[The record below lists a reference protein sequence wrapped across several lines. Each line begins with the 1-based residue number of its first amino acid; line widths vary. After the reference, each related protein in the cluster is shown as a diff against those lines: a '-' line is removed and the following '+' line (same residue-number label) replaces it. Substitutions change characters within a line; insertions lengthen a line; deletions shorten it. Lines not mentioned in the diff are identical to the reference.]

1 MTIESI
7 LLLALLFLNVFSI
20 LFIGAIYIGNTSR
33 LESITNKITTIINLL
48 DLVTEHNKQLENAA
62 RANLDASG
70 ALLDVVKN
78 QIQKNNASPMMYRQG
93 QTLFST
99 QDGKITAKNIDEF
112 IDKLEQSDDYKH
124 VAEDLRRQLENELD
138 DDDDDENDAEP
149 FKK

>member
-1 MTIESI
+1 MTIDTV
-7 LLLALLFLNVFSI
+7 LLLALLFLNMLSF
-20 LFIGAIYIGNTSR
+20 LFIGALHMSNTSR
-33 LESITNKITTIINLL
+33 LESMHTRITTIINLL
-48 DLVTEHNKQLENAA
+48 DDMTAHNKQLENAA

-70 ALLDVVKN
+70 TLLDVVSA

-99 QDGKITAKNIDEF
+99 HDGKITAKNIDEF

-124 VAEDLRRQLENELD
+124 VAEDLRRQLENELN
-138 DDDDDENDAEP
+138 DDEEEDDTEP